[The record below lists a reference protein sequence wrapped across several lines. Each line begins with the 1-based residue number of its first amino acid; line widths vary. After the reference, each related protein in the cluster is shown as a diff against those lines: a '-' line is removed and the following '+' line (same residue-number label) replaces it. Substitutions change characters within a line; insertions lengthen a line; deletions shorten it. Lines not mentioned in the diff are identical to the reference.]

1 MLLRRW
7 ARRAL
12 HSHRRLRRRI
22 VHTRHDPHHP
32 SRLRLREDR
41 PRYAPACRRLGRSNR
56 GTPRPSGL
64 ELKRH
69 RDTIHRTPLGILH
82 PHDRLGDR
90 RELSIG
96 GGHRPKPDDRIG
108 DLQGKDIPAA
118 SRWPHQLRRTGST
131 TSGKPKTEQNQGH
144 TRCHQIPHI
153 PSELH
158 TGACATPLCK
168 VPQVGTCAGY
178 QAASERAGD
187 TRRSYNA
194 RDTRQPR
201 GTTEGTSWMQSHTS
215 HRPRR
220 VKKSPQS

>member
-1 MLLRRW
+1 VLLRRW

-22 VHTRHDPHHP
+22 VHTRHDPHHT

-56 GTPRPSGL
+56 GTPRPGGL

-82 PHDRLGDR
+82 PHDHLGDR

-144 TRCHQIPHI
+144 TLCHRIPPHSIGVTHWCMCDPPMQGTTSWDVCGI
-153 PSELH
+153 PSL
-158 TGACATPLCK
+158 LR
-168 VPQVGTCAGY
+168 TCGGH
-178 QAASERAGD
+178 AA
-187 TRRSYNA
+187 
-194 RDTRQPR
+194 QL
-201 GTTEGTSWMQSHTS
+201 
-215 HRPRR
+215 
-220 VKKSPQS
+220 